1 MRRSIRFMLAFAVA
15 LIGLGV
21 VAVVQRGRTE
31 DQARQTP
38 AAATSIRDVAYG
50 TDERQRYD
58 VYVPGNQAV
67 ARS

>member
-21 VAVVQRGRTE
+21 VVVVQRGRTE
-31 DQARQTP
+31 DAPQTP